1 MAIIEKIELVAVWI
15 LVPLLFVALW
25 FAYQHLKESTR
36 RRIYW
41 GGRYLLAAMVR
52 HRRIIGRSIILGYA
66 FALVVSIVQP
76 RLYRAESK
84 IYVSGMCPHGILVG
98 EPRQMISFGHVSVG
112 TTSCAECSMGAESG
126 GNAAT
131 K

>member
-1 MAIIEKIELVAVWI
+1 MRPAICAASTINRAPTSSAISRY
-15 LVPLLFVALW
+15 
-25 FAYQHLKESTR
+25 FAK
-36 RRIYW
+36 
-41 GGRYLLAAMVR
+41 
-52 HRRIIGRSIILGYA
+52 SIILGYA